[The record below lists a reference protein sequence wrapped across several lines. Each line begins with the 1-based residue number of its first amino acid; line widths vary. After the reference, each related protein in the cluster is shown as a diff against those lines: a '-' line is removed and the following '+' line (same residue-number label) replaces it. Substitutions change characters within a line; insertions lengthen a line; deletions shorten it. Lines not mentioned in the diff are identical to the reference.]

1 MATFYAPAT
10 SLLATGRRAHLSLV
24 YLGSGLA
31 RSRRVYAGHATSG
44 PARLCWLGIFL
55 SRETGAL
62 CAVSDTPW
70 LLSDFS
76 FMTIL
81 LTYLLSQL
89 LASLIFVTLII
100 GTHWAKGH
108 TQLPPEEGKM
118 PVGRLA
124 HTFVTTFDWTPQPA
138 WLGYWL
144 GGINLHLTHHLFPH
158 WHHRHYPALSR
169 IIAQIASQQG
179 LDYQLLTLADLLRL
193 QQQFLRRMG
202 EKPKA

>member
-1 MATFYAPAT
+1 
-10 SLLATGRRAHLSLV
+10 
-24 YLGSGLA
+24 
-31 RSRRVYAGHATSG
+31 
-44 PARLCWLGIFL
+44 
-55 SRETGAL
+55 
-62 CAVSDTPW
+62 
-70 LLSDFS
+70 
-76 FMTIL
+76 
-81 LTYLLSQL
+81 
-89 LASLIFVTLII
+89 
-100 GTHWAKGH
+100 
-108 TQLPPEEGKM
+108 M

-202 EKPKA
+202 EKPIDWETN

>member
-1 MATFYAPAT
+1 
-10 SLLATGRRAHLSLV
+10 
-24 YLGSGLA
+24 
-31 RSRRVYAGHATSG
+31 
-44 PARLCWLGIFL
+44 
-55 SRETGAL
+55 
-62 CAVSDTPW
+62 
-70 LLSDFS
+70 
-76 FMTIL
+76 
-81 LTYLLSQL
+81 
-89 LASLIFVTLII
+89 
-100 GTHWAKGH
+100 
-108 TQLPPEEGKM
+108 M

-193 QQQFLRRMG
+193 QQQFYGEWGEAEGLIMESSDGGGKDYSALRASPYGSLPAATLSRWHSSRTLVEASHPSPHG
-202 EKPKA
+202 QNI

>member
-1 MATFYAPAT
+1 
-10 SLLATGRRAHLSLV
+10 
-24 YLGSGLA
+24 
-31 RSRRVYAGHATSG
+31 
-44 PARLCWLGIFL
+44 
-55 SRETGAL
+55 
-62 CAVSDTPW
+62 
-70 LLSDFS
+70 
-76 FMTIL
+76 MTIL

-89 LASLIFVTLII
+89 LASLIFVMLII

-118 PVGRLA
+118 AVGRLA
-124 HTFVTTFDWTPQPA
+124 HTFATTFDWTPQPA

-202 EKPKA
+202 EKPIDWETN